1 MEKDIAEKIYKI
13 YHLSEIMAGYCENAC
28 GEKVFVECLID
39 SLKDIGNLALEIS
52 EEI

>member
-13 YHLSEIMAGYCENAC
+13 NDLAELMTGYCENAD
-28 GEKVFVECLID
+28 GEKVFVECLIS
-39 SLKDIGNLALEIS
+39 SLKDVRNLSLEIM